1 MIKCDNMKHELFE
14 VGLYDYSDLDER
26 LKKPVRWTE
35 EDLKQI
41 AENYRG
47 GIPLTSEHDKVYIG
61 IGNNIVFEED
71 KGKLFIEVPDELDME
86 GKGLSP
92 KVDVLLKDNGDTFG
106 IDTMSLIDVGVTKSP
121 RKITLLNSE
130 ITGETGET
138 GMRGETGNPEPAPQ
152 PPEPQNQ
159 DANVTTNLLLEKLQ
173 GKDAE
178 IGKLQDEINALKKES
193 KKYDKIKKSI
203 EENKEYIDNKED
215 ILKELSELRKHENER
230 KIKEYEAKYNF
241 NYNENAQDKEIIDKL
256 LSGNVDMELMEK
268 LAERRIKIEATSDGS
283 TPGGRNPQNS
293 GDVIETGSTGS
304 TGDKDKPSFT
314 TREEYNKILKDMGF
328 NRTRI

>member
-1 MIKCDNMKHELFE
+1 MKHELFE
-14 VGLYDYSDLDER
+14 VGLYDYSDLDRR
-26 LKKPVRWTE
+26 LNKPVKWTSD
-35 EDLKQI
+35 DLRQI

-71 KGKLFIEVPDELDME
+71 KGKLFIDLPDELDMK

-92 KVDVLLKDNGDTFG
+92 KVDVLLKDNGDSFG
-106 IDTMSLIDVGVTKSP
+106 IDTMSLIDVGVTKNP
-121 RKITLLNSE
+121 RKMTLLNSE
-130 ITGETGET
+130 ITGETGEA
-138 GMRGETGNPEPAPQ
+138 GETANPEP
-152 PPEPQNQ
+152 PEVENQ
-159 DANVTTNLLLEKLQ
+159 DANVTTNLLLEKLK

-178 IGKLQDEINALKKES
+178 IGKLQDEITTLKKES

-203 EENKEYIDNKED
+203 EENKEFINNKED

-256 LSGNVDMELMEK
+256 LTGDVDMELMEK
-268 LAERRIKIEATSDGS
+268 LAERRIKIEATNDIS

-293 GDVIETGSTGS
+293 SDIGETGSA
-304 TGDKDKPSFT
+304 GDENAPSFT
-314 TREEYNKILKDMGF
+314 TREEYNRILKDMGF
-328 NRTRI
+328 NRTKI

>member
-1 MIKCDNMKHELFE
+1 MKHELFE
-14 VGLYDYSDLDER
+14 VGLYDYSDLDKR
-26 LKKPVRWTE
+26 LNKPVKWTSD
-35 EDLKQI
+35 DLKLI

-47 GIPLTSEHDKVYIG
+47 GIPLTSEHDNIYVG

-71 KGKLFIEVPDELDME
+71 KGKLFIDLPDELDMK

-92 KVDVLLKDNGDTFG
+92 KVDVLLRDNGDSFG
-106 IDTMSLIDVGVTKSP
+106 IDTMSLIDVGVTKNP

-130 ITGETGET
+130 ITGETGSTGET
-138 GMRGETGNPEPAPQ
+138 GETGNPEPIPQ
-152 PPEPQNQ
+152 PSEPQNH
-159 DANVTTNLLLEKLQ
+159 DTNVATNLLLEKLQ

-178 IGKLQDEINALKKES
+178 IGKLQDEINTLKKES

-203 EENKEYIDNKED
+203 EENKEFIDNKED
-215 ILKELSELRKHENER
+215 ILKELSELRKSENKR

-256 LSGNVDMELMEK
+256 LSGDVDMELMEK
-268 LAERRIKIEATSDGS
+268 LAERRIKIEATNDIS

-293 GDVIETGSTGS
+293 GDIHENGSTGS
-304 TGDKDKPSFT
+304 TGDENAPSFT

>member
-1 MIKCDNMKHELFE
+1 MMRHELFE
-14 VGLYDYSDLDER
+14 VGSYDYSDLDDR
-26 LKKPVRWTE
+26 LDKPVIWSE
-35 EDLKQI
+35 DDLKLI

-47 GIPLTSEHDKVYIG
+47 GIPLTSEHDNIYVG
-61 IGNNIVFEED
+61 IGNNIEFEE
-71 KGKLFIEVPDELDME
+71 GKLFIEIPDELNME

-92 KVDVLLKDNGDTFG
+92 KVDVLLKDNGDSFG

-130 ITGETGET
+130 ITGETG
-138 GMRGETGNPEPAPQ
+138 NPKPAPQ
-152 PPEPQNQ
+152 GQPQPVPSK
-159 DANVTTNLLLEKLQ
+159 DANVATSLLLEKLQ

-178 IGKLQDEINALKKES
+178 IGKLQDEINNLKEES
-193 KKYDKIKKSI
+193 KKYDEIKKAI
-203 EENKEYIDNKED
+203 EENKEFIDSKDD
-215 ILKELSELRKHENER
+215 ILKELSELRKAENER

-256 LSGNVDMELMEK
+256 LSGDVDMGLMEK
-268 LAERRIKIEATSDGS
+268 LAERRIKIEASNDGS
-283 TPGGRNPQNS
+283 TPGGRNPSNS
-293 GDVIETGSTGS
+293 GDVGESGETGSTG
-304 TGDKDKPSFT
+304 DENAPSFT

>member
-1 MIKCDNMKHELFE
+1 MKHELFE
-14 VGLYDYSDLDER
+14 VGLYDYSDLDSR
-26 LKKPVRWTE
+26 LTKPVKWTE
-35 EDLKQI
+35 DDLKQI

-71 KGKLFIEVPDELDME
+71 KGKLFIEVPDELDMTD
-86 GKGLSP
+86 KGLSP

-106 IDTMSLIDVGVTKSP
+106 IDTMSLIDVGVTKNP

-138 GMRGETGNPEPAPQ
+138 GETGNPEHAPQ
-152 PPEPQNQ
+152 PPAAENQ
-159 DANVTTNLLLEKLQ
+159 DVNVATNLLLEKLQ
-173 GKDAE
+173 GKDVE
-178 IGKLQDEINALKKES
+178 IGKLQDEINSLKEES
-193 KKYDKIKKSI
+193 EKYEEIKKAI
-203 EENKEYIDNKED
+203 EENKEFIENKED

-241 NYNENAQDKEIIDKL
+241 NYNENQQDKEIIDKL
-256 LSGNVDMELMEK
+256 LSGDVDMELMEK

-283 TPGGRNPQNS
+283 APGGRNPQNS
-293 GDVIETGSTGS
+293 GDMIETGSTGS
-304 TGDKDKPSFT
+304 TGDEDKPSFT

>member
-1 MIKCDNMKHELFE
+1 MKHELFE
-14 VGLYDYSDLDER
+14 VGLYDYSDLDRR
-26 LKKPVRWTE
+26 LNKPVKWTSD
-35 EDLKQI
+35 DLRQI

-71 KGKLFIEVPDELDME
+71 KGKLFIDLPDELDMK

-92 KVDVLLKDNGDTFG
+92 KVDVLLKDNGDSFG
-106 IDTMSLIDVGVTKSP
+106 IDTMNLIDVGVTKNP

-138 GMRGETGNPEPAPQ
+138 GETANPEP
-152 PPEPQNQ
+152 PEVENQ
-159 DANVTTNLLLEKLQ
+159 DANVTTNLLLEKLK

-178 IGKLQDEINALKKES
+178 IGKLQDEITTLKKES

-203 EENKEYIDNKED
+203 EENKEFINNKED

-256 LSGNVDMELMEK
+256 LSGDVDMELMEK
-268 LAERRIKIEATSDGS
+268 LAERRIKIEATNDIS

-293 GDVIETGSTGS
+293 GEVGETGSA
-304 TGDKDKPSFT
+304 GDENAPSFT
-314 TREEYNKILKDMGF
+314 TREEYNRILKDMGF

>member
-1 MIKCDNMKHELFE
+1 MRHELFE
-14 VGLYDYSDLDER
+14 VGSYDYSDLDER
-26 LKKPVRWTE
+26 LTKPVRWTE

-47 GIPLTSEHDKVYIG
+47 GIPLTSEHDNIYVG
-61 IGNNIVFEED
+61 IGNNINYEE
-71 KGKLFIEVPDELDME
+71 GKLFIEIPDELDMK

-92 KVDVLLKDNGDTFG
+92 KVDVLLKDKGDSFG
-106 IDTMSLIDVGVTKSP
+106 IDTMSLIDVGVTKHP
-121 RKITLLNSE
+121 RKIRLLNSE

-138 GMRGETGNPEPAPQ
+138 GNPEPAPQ
-152 PPEPQNQ
+152 PSE
-159 DANVTTNLLLEKLQ
+159 DTNVATSLLLEKLQ

-178 IGKLQDEINALKKES
+178 IGKLQDEINSLKEES
-193 KKYDKIKKSI
+193 KKYDEIKKAI
-203 EENKEYIDNKED
+203 EENKEFIDSKDD
-215 ILKELSELRKHENER
+215 ILKELSELRKAENER

-256 LSGNVDMELMEK
+256 LSGDVDMELMEK
-268 LAERRIKIEATSDGS
+268 LAERRIKIEAASDGS
-283 TPGGRNPQNS
+283 APGGRNPANS
-293 GDVIETGSTGS
+293 GEVGETGDTGGS
-304 TGDKDKPSFT
+304 GDEDAPSFT

>member
-1 MIKCDNMKHELFE
+1 MKHELFE
-14 VGLYDYSDLDER
+14 VGLYDYSDLDRR
-26 LKKPVRWTE
+26 LNKPVKWTSD
-35 EDLKQI
+35 DLRQI

-71 KGKLFIEVPDELDME
+71 KGKLFIDLPDELDMK

-92 KVDVLLKDNGDTFG
+92 KVDVLLKDNGDSFG
-106 IDTMSLIDVGVTKSP
+106 IDTMNLIDVGVTKNP

-130 ITGETGET
+130 ITGETGEA
-138 GMRGETGNPEPAPQ
+138 GETANPK
-152 PPEPQNQ
+152 PPEVENQ
-159 DANVTTNLLLEKLQ
+159 DANVTTNLLLEKLK

-178 IGKLQDEINALKKES
+178 IGKLQDEITTLKKES

-203 EENKEYIDNKED
+203 EENKEFINNKED

-256 LSGNVDMELMEK
+256 LTGDVDMELMEK
-268 LAERRIKIEATSDGS
+268 LAERRIKIEASNDIS
-283 TPGGRNPQNS
+283 APGGRNPQNS
-293 GDVIETGSTGS
+293 GEIGETGSTGK
-304 TGDKDKPSFT
+304 TGDENAPSFT